1 MAGDPINWKAMT
13 LKEKHNIVQK
23 VEANLNNGE
32 IFRWAIMICFINFS
46 LAQK

>member
-13 LKEKHNIVQK
+13 LKEKLNTVQK

-32 IFRWAIMICFINFS
+32 IFRWAIMICVLLIS
-46 LAQK
+46 L